1 MESEHVGITES
12 WESGG
17 SQRPGSMLV
26 VGGGSGDARLLSK
39 SHLQTDESNKFPM
52 LLYNGMST
60 GKRNE

>member
-1 MESEHVGITES
+1 
-12 WESGG
+12 
-17 SQRPGSMLV
+17 MLV